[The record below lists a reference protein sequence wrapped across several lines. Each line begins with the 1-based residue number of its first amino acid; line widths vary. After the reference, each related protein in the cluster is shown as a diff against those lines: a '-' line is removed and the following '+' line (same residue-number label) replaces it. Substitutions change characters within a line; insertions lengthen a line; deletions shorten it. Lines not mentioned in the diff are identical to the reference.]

1 MDVTVKSGDDINTL
15 LTDIRLLIKECII
28 PRLDKLEQDVD
39 EIKQFVWP
47 VCASFYEKGSQLD
60 NIPIKSKILKSVPDE
75 QIQNLLRRKRS
86 ICENRSGDHLGLM
99 TGREV
104 EEYHR
109 ILEHLGR

>member
-1 MDVTVKSGDDINTL
+1 MDVTVKPDDDISSL
-15 LTDIRLLIKECII
+15 LTDIRLLIKECIL

-47 VCASFYEKGSQLD
+47 VCAPFYEKGSQLD

-75 QIQNLLRRKRS
+75 QIQSLLRRKRS
-86 ICENRSGDHLGLM
+86 ICEKHSGDPLGLM
-99 TGREV
+99 VGREV

-109 ILEHLGR
+109 ILEHLER